1 MAEVFAGG
9 RGYNGAVNDFAAIY
23 AYVKTVPPGRVVS
36 YGEVG
41 EQVGVTAR
49 TVGWAMGE
57 APEDVPWQRV
67 VGSDGYLRIAS
78 RSAHLKA
85 LQEKLLTDEGVQFDD
100 KGRVSPR
107 FFLLRFADE

>member
-1 MAEVFAGG
+1 M
-9 RGYNGAVNDFAAIY
+9 NDFAAIY
-23 AYVKTVPPGRVVS
+23 AYVKTIPPGRVVS

-41 EQVGVTAR
+41 EQVGATAR

-85 LQEKLLTDEGVQFDD
+85 LQEKLLNDEGVELDD
-100 KGRVSPR
+100 KGRVLPR
-107 FFLLRFADE
+107 YFLLRVTEAEKDLFDET